1 MENQLDPKKQVN
13 RYQEKNYYDIITKKI
28 GEYIFCF
35 GVLPLLIFLTVIRSG
50 DHLARSLIPKWD

>member
-35 GVLPLLIFLTVIRSG
+35 GVLPLLIFLTAIRSG
-50 DHLARSLIPKWD
+50 DHLARSLIP